1 MAIKVQ
7 TYLVRCTVASDRTKH
22 LFSKSVHFE
31 EMWWWKTKISVC
43 FPKNLNP
50 RNVSL
55 QIRFLDCE
63 LNHFGCFF
71 KDNLVTA
78 TDYRGVS
85 KTRPPFHG
93 VVLLSVSGH
102 FVPATLWP
110 GHFVPSKFGH
120 FVHSYQTLC
129 TFLHD
134 ISYILTRQFVPS
146 YKHFVPSYTKCR
158 TFLQHF
164 VSSYTTLRTFLQVAV
179 WHPIGIT
186 SPCGLTGCVL
196 H

>member
-7 TYLVRCTVASDRTKH
+7 TYLVRCTVASDRTEH

-120 FVHSYQTLC
+120 FVHSFQ
-129 TFLHD
+129 
-134 ISYILTRQFVPS
+134 
-146 YKHFVPSYTKCR
+146 
-158 TFLQHF
+158 
-164 VSSYTTLRTFLQVAV
+164 TLRTFLQDNSYLLTN
-179 WHPIGIT
+179 T
-186 SPCGLTGCVL
+186 SYLLTRNVVHSYNTSYL
-196 H
+196 LTRHFVPSYR